1 MNDFGQLAYKI
12 VKYNFKEDV
21 SRFPISYVSGWLET
35 NLGELNSITHE
46 CFSIGETG
54 NILPTGLSQSEEAI
68 FSKLYAIHYYKKAAR
83 EVLRGV
89 VWSNSDSVANDW
101 TSIKE
106 GDSSV
111 QRVSKNS
118 ISKSLSDLAVSEKDE
133 LDKLVYQYNMH
144 KSSPLQVA
152 GDDGDYYYV
161 PIIE

>member
-1 MNDFGQLAYKI
+1 MNDFGNLAYKI

-35 NLGELNSITHE
+35 NLGELSSITHE
-46 CFSIGETG
+46 DFSIGETG
-54 NILPTGLSQSEEAI
+54 NILPSGLSQAEESI
-68 FSKLYAIHYYKKAAR
+68 FSKLYTIHYYKKAAR

-118 ISKSLSDLAVSEKDE
+118 ISKSLNDLALAEKEE
-133 LDKLVYQYNMH
+133 LDKLLYQYNMH

-152 GDDGDYYYV
+152 GDDGNYYYTEV
-161 PIIE
+161 PQ